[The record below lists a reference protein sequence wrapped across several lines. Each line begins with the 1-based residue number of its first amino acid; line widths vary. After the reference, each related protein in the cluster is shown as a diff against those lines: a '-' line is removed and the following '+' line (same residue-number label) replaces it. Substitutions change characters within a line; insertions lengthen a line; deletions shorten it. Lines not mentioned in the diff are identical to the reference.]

1 MGLESASMRRRSRR
15 FNFIVRRVRTA
26 GPKTQTRHGDER
38 AGVFWETQ
46 TGGDQRG
53 GGAGSGPGNKNTLKA
68 EILTGAL
75 AHKLILKMI

>member
-1 MGLESASMRRRSRR
+1 MGLESASMIRRSQR
-15 FNFIVRRVRTA
+15 FNFIVGRVRTA

-53 GGAGSGPGNKNTLKA
+53 GGDGSGPGNDINSKQEFL
-68 EILTGAL
+68 LGL
-75 AHKLILKMI
+75 